1 MSTAI
6 ERFDDKARGAF
17 DQIGDNQVYA
27 GELLRHR
34 VYTRFLHWMVA
45 IFFFL
50 ALFSGF
56 GIYLPWLFRWFTPIF
71 GGGPMARALHPWFGI
86 GFSVF
91 FGLQALNWLAPM
103 AWTSADSRWMR
114 NLKSMISGKEK
125 LEPPDTHFFNAG
137 QKVQFWEIII
147 GTIVLLITG
156 IIMWSGAHTIGRL
169 TVAVSYILHDIFAL
183 IMLFGIFIHV
193 YLSTIGQPGTFQ
205 GMIRGA
211 VSEKWAWTFHPAWY
225 QEVTGRN
232 AREAVEEARRQPTS
246 ANTPPKLPM
255 V

>member
-1 MSTAI
+1 MSTVI
-6 ERFDDKARGAF
+6 ERFDDKARNAF
-17 DQIGDNQVYA
+17 DRIGDNQVYE
-27 GELLRHR
+27 GELLRHP

-56 GIYLPWLFRWFTPIF
+56 GIYLPWLFRWFAPIF
-71 GGGPMARALHPWFGI
+71 GGGPLARAMHPWFGI

-103 AWTSADSRWMR
+103 TWTPADSRWMR
-114 NLKSMISGKEK
+114 NIKQIVSGEEK
-125 LEPPDTHFFNAG
+125 LDPPDTHFFNAG
-137 QKVQFWEIII
+137 QKLQFWEIII
-147 GTIVLLITG
+147 GTIVFLITG
-156 IIMWSGAHTIGRL
+156 FIMWAGAPTFGRM
-169 TVAVSYILHDIFAL
+169 AVWISLVLHDISAL

-193 YLSTIGQPGTFQ
+193 YQSTIGQPGTFQ
-205 GMIRGA
+205 AMTRGA

-225 QEVTGRN
+225 QQMTGRD
-232 AREAVEEARRQPTS
+232 AREAVEQARKGGAS
-246 ANTPPKLPM
+246 EPKVPL